1 MIQNE
6 NFYDL
11 FHLLI
16 LLLLSVCL
24 ELLKKPTLLI
34 FNLFLILFIG
44 SIVLFDI
51 IYGPTVLF

>member
-24 ELLKKPTLLI
+24 EWLKKPTLLL
-34 FNLFLILFIG
+34 FSLFLVLFIG
-44 SIVLFDI
+44 SIALFDI
-51 IYGPTVLF
+51 IHGPTVLF